1 MTASIQRMWVIFK
14 RPAVEVPVERLDVA
28 HAPIRWSGQPWGT
41 LHRNR
46 AGHNRSSILRTIY
59 AEPQRVRTLG
69 STSVELPAIATA
81 WPGYTALCAK

>member
-1 MTASIQRMWVIFK
+1 MTASIQRIWAIFK

-28 HAPIRWSGQPWGT
+28 HAPIRWSGQPWGA

-46 AGHNRSSILRTIY
+46 AGHNRSSILRTIS

-69 STSVELPAIATA
+69 STSVELPAVPTA
-81 WPGYTALCAK
+81 WPGYTTFCAK